1 MLFLALIFVS
11 LLVLNL
17 LTGAGAYIKHERD
30 LYALSAVYQI
40 YCTVVTFEVWL
51 QWEIN
56 ITYTHIIIHIHTQTD
71 VTKRITLLRICSQGN
86 NLWLQATAMLQF
98 AVH

>member
-1 MLFLALIFVS
+1 MLFLCGSALIFVS

-51 QWEIN
+51 QWEISIGY
-56 ITYTHIIIHIHTQTD
+56 ITARGIYQ
-71 VTKRITLLRICSQGN
+71 N
-86 NLWLQATAMLQF
+86 QARGRGF
-98 AVH
+98 DISRVHVI

>member
-1 MLFLALIFVS
+1 MYFVCSADWKMLFLCGIALIFVS

-51 QWEIN
+51 QWEIM
-56 ITYTHIIIHIHTQTD
+56 QE
-71 VTKRITLLRICSQGN
+71 
-86 NLWLQATAMLQF
+86 
-98 AVH
+98 

>member
-1 MLFLALIFVS
+1 MLTGKCCFLCGIALIFVS

-51 QWEIN
+51 QWEIS
-56 ITYTHIIIHIHTQTD
+56 IGYYT
-71 VTKRITLLRICSQGN
+71 L
-86 NLWLQATAMLQF
+86 ATHRARGPNARGHGACIPDIL
-98 AVH
+98 

>member
-1 MLFLALIFVS
+1 MLFLCGIALIFVS

-51 QWEIN
+51 QWEIMSASL
-56 ITYTHIIIHIHTQTD
+56 YTMS
-71 VTKRITLLRICSQGN
+71 L
-86 NLWLQATAMLQF
+86 
-98 AVH
+98 

>member
-1 MLFLALIFVS
+1 MLTGKCCFLCGIALIFVS

-30 LYALSAVYQI
+30 LYVLSAVYQI

-56 ITYTHIIIHIHTQTD
+56 KYICMLYNPCEGYNTFIITEPEVIINCVISQTG
-71 VTKRITLLRICSQGN
+71 V
-86 NLWLQATAMLQF
+86 
-98 AVH
+98 V